1 MTINKRINTN
11 IGNKMSEK
19 GREGFRG
26 ELREMHEAVC
36 VDCGKTTKVPFK
48 PDGIRPVYCKEC
60 FQIRKSRRK
69 N

>member
-1 MTINKRINTN
+1 
-11 IGNKMSEK
+11 MSEK

-36 VDCGKTTKVPFK
+36 ADCGKTTKVPFK

-60 FQIRKSRRK
+60 YQIRKSRRTR